1 MDGGGCNLQSL
12 GPKAFHSKNGE
23 QPADIAHSA
32 QRRLVLPRVLRK
44 PLRMM
49 SRIGDEGFSVP
60 RFLWI
65 SVGLIVAL
73 ISGYLGWTSSNP
85 VRFANVTSSAG
96 FVVKHINMS
105 GATHVQLSD
114 IRKQLGGSL
123 NIPLMDLSARDARAA
138 ITEISWVKESKVLK
152 IYPDTLAI
160 DIVEHV
166 PFAIWQIEGEVK
178 LISNDGT
185 VLSDL
190 AELSEYPEYTR
201 LPYIVGH
208 GANVAA
214 QDFFKIIGDYPSL
227 SALSI
232 AYVRVADRR
241 WDLTMMGGIK
251 VMLPENGAADA
262 LDALYKLQ
270 GEQDILAR
278 DLEVVDMRLPD
289 RFTIRLSQQSADERK
304 LAHNEQ
310 LQTMKKA
317 LHKARY
323 GGGKI

>member
-1 MDGGGCNLQSL
+1 M
-12 GPKAFHSKNGE
+12 
-23 QPADIAHSA
+23 
-32 QRRLVLPRVLRK
+32 
-44 PLRMM
+44 
-49 SRIGDEGFSVP
+49 P

-65 SVGLIVAL
+65 GVGILVAL
-73 ISGYLGWTSSNP
+73 VSGYFGWTSSSP
-85 VRFANVTSSAG
+85 VRLANVTSSAG
-96 FVVKHINMS
+96 FVVKHIKMR

-114 IRKQLGGSL
+114 IREQLGGSL
-123 NIPLMDLSARDARAA
+123 NIPLMDLNARDAREA
-138 ITEISWVKESKVLK
+138 ITEISWVKESTVSK

-160 DIVEHV
+160 DIVEHT
-166 PFAIWQIEGEVK
+166 PFAIWQIEGVVK
-178 LISNDGT
+178 LISSDGT
-185 VLSDL
+185 VLSGL

-201 LPYIVGH
+201 LPYIVGR

-214 QDFFKIIGDYPSL
+214 QKFFKIIGDYPSL

-232 AYVRVADRR
+232 AYVRVAGRR
-241 WDLTMMGGIK
+241 WDLTMTGGIK

-262 LDALYKLQ
+262 LDALYQLQ

-304 LAHNEQ
+304 LAHGEK

>member
-1 MDGGGCNLQSL
+1 MQSL
-12 GPKAFHSKNGE
+12 GPEAFHSKNGE
-23 QPADIAHSA
+23 QPAESVQSA
-32 QRRLVLPRVLRK
+32 RRRLVLPRVLRK

-49 SRIGDEGFSVP
+49 SHIGEEGFSVP

-65 SVGLIVAL
+65 GVGIIVAA
-73 ISGYLGWTSSNP
+73 ISGFFGWTSSSP
-85 VRFANVTSSAG
+85 IRIADVTSGAG
-96 FVVKHINMS
+96 FVIKHINMH

-114 IRKQLGGSL
+114 IRKQLGGDL
-123 NIPLMDLSARDARAA
+123 NIPLMDLNARAAREA
-138 ITEISWVKESKVLK
+138 ITEISWVKESKVSK

-166 PFAIWQIEGEVK
+166 PFAIWQIDGKVK
-178 LISNDGT
+178 LVSGDGT

-190 AELSEYPEYTR
+190 AELTAHPEYTR
-201 LPYIVGH
+201 LPYIVGR

-214 QDFFKIIGDYPSL
+214 QEFFKIIGDYPSL

-241 WDLTMMGGIK
+241 WDLTMAGGIK
-251 VMLPENGAADA
+251 VMLPENGTADA
-262 LDALYKLQ
+262 LDALYQLQ
-270 GEQDILAR
+270 GERDILAR

-289 RFTIRLSQQSADERK
+289 RFTIRLSQQSSNERK
-304 LAHNEQ
+304 LVHDEQ